1 MALSPID
8 TITVILYLI
17 GMIVLGWF
25 FRRYV
30 HTSQDYFLAG
40 RLLPFWAIGMS
51 LVVTDIGAVD
61 FVGVAGQAYRFG
73 IAVANFDWL
82 GTIPGMLIAAFIFV
96 PYYWRAGVYTIPEYL
111 GRRYNVVVRSIEA
124 GIWVLF
130 IALDLGILFWAS
142 ALLLNTLM
150 GWPIFFSIIVTAIV
164 VGVYTISGGLSAVV
178 MTDVI
183 QLVIMYLGGFA
194 VVILG
199 LHEVGGWSQLVGK
212 IHSLGPQYE
221 HHLRMFLPTDTDTP
235 YPWTGILF
243 GLTFV
248 LANAYWIGNQTI
260 VQRTLGAKD
269 EWHAKASMVWGSLLK
284 LFIPILVVT
293 PGLIA
298 LAMFP
303 DLGDGDKAFPVLVH
317 RLLPPGLTGLVF
329 AAFLAALMSSV
340 DSALNSAATLWT
352 RDVYQRFIYRR
363 GTDRHYL
370 AVGRITTLVLLIIGI
385 VSAPLNQKFPGMYV
399 YVQTLL
405 SFIQGPTLAILL
417 LGMFW
422 KRTSSAAGLV
432 GLVVGIATSAT
443 LFAFKSKFFTI
454 SDPFLYIS
462 WWSFV
467 VSVIVTVLVTLFTQP
482 HPEERL
488 RGLVYQLTVADDEV
502 QAALQARANPT
513 E

>member
-1 MALSPID
+1 MGLGLVD
-8 TITVILYLI
+8 TVTVILYLV
-17 GMIVLGWF
+17 GMLLLGGF

-30 HTSQDYFLAG
+30 HSSRDYFLAG
-40 RLLPFWAIGMS
+40 RALPFWAIGMS

-82 GTIPGMLIAAFIFV
+82 GTIPGMLIAAFVFV
-96 PYYWRAGVYTIPEYL
+96 PYYWRAGVYTIPEFL
-111 GRRYNVVVRSIEA
+111 ERRYNVTVRTVEA

-130 IALDLGILFWAS
+130 IAFDLGILFWAS

-150 GWPIFFSIIVTAIV
+150 GWPIAFSILITAFV

-178 MTDVI
+178 MTDVV
-183 QLVIMYLGGFA
+183 QLVIMYVGGFA
-194 VVILG
+194 VIALG
-199 LHEVGGWSQLVGK
+199 LHEVGGWTGLVEK
-212 IHSLGPQYE
+212 IHSLGAAYDRHFQ
-221 HHLRMFLPTDTDTP
+221 MFLPADANTP

-260 VQRTLGAKD
+260 VQRALGAQD
-269 EWHAKASMVWGSLLK
+269 EWHAKAGMVLGSLLK
-284 LFIPILVVT
+284 LFIPVLVVT

-298 LAMFP
+298 LALFP
-303 DLGDGDKAFPVLVH
+303 EIGDGDKAFPVLIH

-329 AAFLAALMSSV
+329 AGFLAALMSSV
-340 DSALNSAATLWT
+340 DSALNAAATLFT
-352 RDVYQRFIYRR
+352 KDVYQRFLVRKAD
-363 GTDRHYL
+363 DRHYL
-370 AVGRITTLVLLIIGI
+370 RVGRLTTLALLVIG
-385 VSAPLNQKFPGMYV
+385 VASAPLSQRFPGMYV

-422 KRTSSAAGLV
+422 KRATSAGGTAGL
-432 GLVVGIATSAT
+432 LVGIATSGL
-443 LFAFKSKFFTI
+443 LFWFRSRLFTI

-462 WWSFV
+462 WWSFLA
-467 VSVIVTVLVTLFTQP
+467 SAIVTTAVSLFTEGLPQ
-482 HPEERL
+482 ERL
-488 RGLVYQLTVADDEV
+488 RGLVFHLIEEDEEA
-502 QAALQARANPT
+502 QAVLRRRVTGA
-513 E
+513 

>member
-1 MALSPID
+1 MGLSGID
-8 TITVILYLI
+8 TVTVVLYLA
-17 GMIVLGWF
+17 GMLILGAF
-25 FRRYV
+25 FRKYV

-40 RLLPFWAIGMS
+40 RALPFWAIGMS

-111 GRRYNVVVRSIEA
+111 GRRYNIIVRSLEA

-150 GWPIFFSIIVTAIV
+150 GWPIFFSIIVTALV

-183 QLVIMYLGGFA
+183 QLVVMYVGGFA
-194 VVILG
+194 VLALG
-199 LHEVGGWSQLVGK
+199 LHQVGGWSGMVEK
-212 IHSLGPQYE
+212 IHSLGAAYE
-221 HHLRMFLPTDTDTP
+221 HHFHMFLPTDTDTP

-269 EWHAKASMVWGSLLK
+269 EWHAKASMIWGSLLK
-284 LFIPILVVT
+284 LFIPMLVVT

-298 LAMFP
+298 LALFP
-303 DLGDGDKAFPVLVH
+303 EIGDGDKAFPVLIH
-317 RLLPPGLTGLVF
+317 HLLPPGLTGLVF
-329 AAFLAALMSSV
+329 AGFLAALMSSV

-352 RDVYQRFIYRR
+352 RDVYQRFIYRK
-363 GTDRHYL
+363 GSDRHYL
-370 AVGRITTLVLLIIGI
+370 FAGRVATFVLLIIGI
-385 VSAPLNQKFPGMYV
+385 VTAPLNQRFPGMYV

-422 KRTSSAAGLV
+422 KRTTAAAGVSGLLV
-432 GLVVGIATSAT
+432 GVATSGV
-443 LFAFKSKFFTI
+443 LYAFKSSLFTI

-467 VSVIVTVLVTLFTQP
+467 VSLIVTVGVTFFTKP

-488 RGLVYQLTVADDEV
+488 RGLVYQLTVADEEV
-502 QAALQARANPT
+502 QAVLRERANGA
-513 E
+513 